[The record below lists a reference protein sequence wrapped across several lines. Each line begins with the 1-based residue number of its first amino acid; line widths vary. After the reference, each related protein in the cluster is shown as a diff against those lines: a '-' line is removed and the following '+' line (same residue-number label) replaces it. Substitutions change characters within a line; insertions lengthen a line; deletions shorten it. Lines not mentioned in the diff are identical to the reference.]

1 MLEQEI
7 AALVHFLEPLKLKH
21 YFGELPK
28 GFATPS
34 VYFPPPEIDGD
45 QFSVST
51 YENLF
56 TVYIKVFDRT
66 SMDSFNLASQI
77 VKSIQS
83 RRKRIPLYDEK
94 GKLTGKN
101 FLIVKL
107 NARNIDTGVT
117 QIHISWNTHTAY
129 DEETYTKAARFLYE
143 GLPVSQK
150 E

>member
-66 SMDSFNLASQI
+66 SMDSFNLASKI

-101 FLIVKL
+101 FLIIKL

-117 QIHISWNTHTAY
+117 QIHISWKTHTAY
-129 DEETYTKAARFLYE
+129 DEETYIKAARFFYE
-143 GLPVSQK
+143 GLPVSRK

>member
-7 AALVHFLEPLKLKH
+7 AALVHFLEPLNLKH

-129 DEETYTKAARFLYE
+129 DEETYTKVARFFYE